1 MESEPERELNNNSH
15 GGSLRAAAL
24 EFGLP
29 ESAFLDF
36 SANINPLGPSFTVKK
51 GLKRHLPSVI
61 HYPDLQC
68 SDLAERLSAN
78 HQIDSDALLIGN
90 GVSELIY
97 LLARV
102 VTSDAVLI
110 PVPTF
115 CEYERAV
122 RIFGGQVI
130 RFYIKEDEG
139 FRLDLGQL
147 TQELDGVSAVF
158 LGRPNNPTGSVIPKD
173 PLLVFAGECER
184 RGIFLIIDEAF
195 VDFLETAESVSLINE
210 INQFEHLIVLRSFT
224 KIYAFPGLRLG
235 YAVAHPSVIKQL
247 RRLQPPWSVNT
258 LAQSAGVLALDCPG
272 YLHRTRQLIRRER
285 TFLFNRLAQM
295 DGIVPFPSDANFIL
309 CKIDNMCVDA
319 VTLRRLLGQQGI
331 LIRDCS
337 SFEGLGR
344 RFFRIA
350 VRTRRENKNLLEVLK
365 NALPPNRGE
374 EGGGVNFALYS
385 PMP

>member
-1 MESEPERELNNNSH
+1 
-15 GGSLRAAAL
+15 
-24 EFGLP
+24 
-29 ESAFLDF
+29 
-36 SANINPLGPSFTVKK
+36 
-51 GLKRHLPSVI
+51 
-61 HYPDLQC
+61 
-68 SDLAERLSAN
+68 
-78 HQIDSDALLIGN
+78 LL
-90 GVSELIY
+90 LL